1 MSSSQQPPATHP
13 ATRRETPRPGF
24 GWPGFQPQPRG
35 GAPGNHEKIMGKS
48 CEKWRFL
55 AGKSL
60 ENHGKIHYELRF
72 ISGMIQTSGFELMIW
87 HFFKIIIHYLGN

>member
-13 ATRRETPRPGF
+13 ATPFSRRETPRPGF

-55 AGKSL
+55 AGTSL

-72 ISGMIQTSGFELMIW
+72 ISGMIHLDLS
-87 HFFKIIIHYLGN
+87 